1 MSIRVEPSGEVGTI
15 GEEDRDSESRIYWR
29 DTSYLYM

>member
-1 MSIRVEPSGEVGTI
+1 MRIRVEPSGGVGTI
-15 GEEDRDSESRIYWR
+15 GEGDRDSESRIYWR